1 MARKRKADPEP
12 DAVAAA
18 PPEPAPAEATQPEP
32 TPLQS
37 RAFPALPA
45 GIDADAR
52 VVDLTARDLL
62 RLLAAFRA

>member
-12 DAVAAA
+12 DTVAAA
-18 PPEPAPAEATQPEP
+18 PPGPRESPQPEP

-37 RAFPALPA
+37 RASPALPA
-45 GIDADAR
+45 GIDAETR

>member
-12 DAVAAA
+12 DTVAAA
-18 PPEPAPAEATQPEP
+18 PPGPPQPEP

-37 RAFPALPA
+37 RASLALPA
-45 GIDADAR
+45 GIDAETR